1 MREETRE
8 AILQAARRAFR
19 AQGYHASSVA
29 DIVGQARV
37 ARGTFYIYF
46 RSKQDVLLELI
57 ERFLQEIRQQV
68 RRIDTSAGAAPP
80 IHQVRDN
87 LARIFRCI
95 DANEDVAAVVFMG
108 AAGLDPA
115 SRARVEAFWA
125 RIEDMVRDALAVGQ
139 GLGVVRPCHR
149 PTAAIMALGAAR
161 DATARM
167 LAEREA
173 GDTRPP
179 HDRERFLSEMIHFIL
194 RGLLRQPDLVE
205 LPVDPAQPTESR

>member
-1 MREETRE
+1 MREETRD

-19 AQGYHASSVA
+19 AKGYHAASVA
-29 DIVGQARV
+29 DIVGQADL
-37 ARGTFYIYF
+37 ARGTFYLYF
-46 RSKQDVLLELI
+46 RNKQDVLLELI
-57 ERFLQEIRQQV
+57 ERFLQEIRHQV
-68 RRIDTSAGAAPP
+68 RRIDTAPGAAPP
-80 IHQVRDN
+80 IEQVRDN

-95 DANEDVAAVVFMG
+95 DDHEDVAAVVFMG

-167 LAEREA
+167 LQEREA
-173 GDTRPP
+173 EPPSQADRSTRPP
-179 HDRERFLSEMIHFIL
+179 
-194 RGLLRQPDLVE
+194 
-205 LPVDPAQPTESR
+205 